1 MNQSNLSK
9 SVLITGATGAIG
21 GALAEIYAAPN
32 VTLMLLG
39 RNKDRLAGTASRC
52 LARGARVFTY
62 SVDLRDRN
70 ALDATLKEVCTA
82 ECPDLVIANAGVSSG
97 IGDDSTPESWDK
109 VQELLEVNVLG
120 TIATVNSVL
129 PFLLERGRGQIALI
143 SSLAGYYGL
152 PITPSYSASKAAI
165 KIYGEGIRGWL
176 APKGI
181 RVNVVMPGNVDSEMC
196 RKDPG
201 PKPFMWSAERAAA
214 AIRRGL
220 AADRPRITF
229 PFPLDLGCWLL
240 SVLPPPISE
249 RILRLLHYSS

>member
-1 MNQSNLSK
+1 MDADNILK

-21 GALAEIYAAPN
+21 GALAEIYAAPG
-32 VTLMLLG
+32 VALVLLG
-39 RNKDRLAGTASRC
+39 RNKDRLARTASRC
-52 LARGARVFTY
+52 MARGASALTY

-70 ALDATLKEVCTA
+70 ALDATLKKACAA

-97 IGDDSTPESWDK
+97 IFDDSAPEPWK
-109 VQELLEVNVLG
+109 IVEELLEVNVLG

-129 PFLLERGRGQIALI
+129 PFMLERGRGQIALI

-152 PITPSYSASKAAI
+152 PVTPSYSASKAAI
-165 KIYGEGIRGWL
+165 KTYGEGIRGWL

-201 PKPFMWSAERAAA
+201 PKPFLWSAERAAA

-220 AADRPRITF
+220 AADRPRIAF

-240 SVLPPPISE
+240 SVLPPSISG
-249 RILRLLHYSS
+249 RILRLLCYSP